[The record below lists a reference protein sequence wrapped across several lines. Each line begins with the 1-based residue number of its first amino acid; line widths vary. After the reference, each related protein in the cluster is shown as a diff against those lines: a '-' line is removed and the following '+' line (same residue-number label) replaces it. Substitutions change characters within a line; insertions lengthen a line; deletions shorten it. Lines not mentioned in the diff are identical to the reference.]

1 MYKRVTLTKPDYLMT
16 LICPMLS
23 ISRRLGLRCGIELER
38 WIESLV
44 TDASLKSKP
53 TFRFAFFLGFLCFF
67 GFRVF
72 VFALDWDIFVRSL
85 AFLRAGLR
93 EVNRASPISPAC
105 YFQ

>member
-1 MYKRVTLTKPDYLMT
+1 MT

-53 TFRFAFFLGFLCFF
+53 TFRFAFFLGFLCFLGFEFLVLLWIGICLFAPLLSCEQAF
-67 GFRVF
+67 GKSIEQVLYPQLVTFSESF
-72 VFALDWDIFVRSL
+72 CA
-85 AFLRAGLR
+85 A
-93 EVNRASPISPAC
+93 
-105 YFQ
+105 Y